1 MSQELMI
8 VNLPNPVDIFKKGG
22 SEEILKQ
29 IKEKVTSEVFDVS
42 TEKGRDVIRS
52 TARKIASSKTAID
65 AMGKELKSEWKAKCD
80 SIDLERRK
88 IWDELETLQATV
100 RQPLTDFENK
110 EKERIANHERELAV
124 LANWANLGAGG
135 TYQQAEENLVS
146 LDGAYQSRNWE
157 EFKARA
163 DAAYIEARGS
173 LIASAHNLKK
183 QEEERLELER
193 LRREEDARKQKERE
207 EAIAREAAEKAKKD
221 AEEKAAKEKAAFEAK
236 QKEEAERL
244 SREAAAREAALEA
257 EKARAEQEKIEAEE
271 RAKKAEQEAIRQ
283 AEKAKTDAAAA
294 EEKRLA
300 DIEKAR
306 KEEEARQQKIRDDED
321 AEKASRE
328 ADKAHRAEIH
338 NKIRVIIE
346 CIIKETEHIE
356 AEGDTSS
363 FAKNIIIAI
372 ASGKIP
378 HVKIIY

>member
-8 VNLPNPVDIFKKGG
+8 VNLPNPVEIFKKGG

-65 AMGKELKSEWKAKCD
+65 AMGKELKAEWKAKCD

-110 EKERIANHERELAV
+110 EKERIANHERELVV

-193 LRREEDARKQKERE
+193 LRREEDERRQKERD
-207 EAIAREAAEKAKKD
+207 ANIAREAAEKAKKD

-283 AEKAKTDAAAA
+283 AEKAKADAEAA

-306 KEEEARQQKIRDDED
+306 KEEEARQQKIRDYEL
-321 AEKASRE
+321 AETAKRE
-328 ADKAHRAEIH
+328 ADIEHRREVNNKAAVDLSVAVSDLEADFCL
-338 NKIRVIIE
+338 RVI
-346 CIIKETEHIE
+346 K
-356 AEGDTSS
+356 
-363 FAKNIIIAI
+363 AI
-372 ASGKIP
+372 AQGKITN
-378 HVKIIY
+378 VKIIY

>member
-8 VNLPNPVDIFKKGG
+8 VNLPNPVEIFKKGG

-65 AMGKELKSEWKAKCD
+65 AMGKELKAEWKAKCD

-110 EKERIANHERELAV
+110 EKERIANHERELVV
-124 LANWANLGAGG
+124 LANWSNLGAGG
-135 TYQQAEENLVS
+135 TWQQAEENLVS

-221 AEEKAAKEKAAFEAK
+221 AEEKAAKEKADFEAK

-257 EKARAEQEKIEAEE
+257 EKARVEQEKVEAEE

-283 AEKAKTDAAAA
+283 AEMAKAYAAAA
-294 EEKRLA
+294 EQKRLA
-300 DIEKAR
+300 DIEKSR
-306 KEEEARQQKIRDDED
+306 KEEEARQQKIRDDEL
-321 AEKASRE
+321 AETAKRE
-328 ADKAHRAEIH
+328 ADIEHRREVNNKAAVDLSVAVSDLEADFCL
-338 NKIRVIIE
+338 RVI
-346 CIIKETEHIE
+346 K
-356 AEGDTSS
+356 
-363 FAKNIIIAI
+363 AI
-372 ASGKIP
+372 AQGKITN
-378 HVKIIY
+378 VKIIY

>member
-22 SEEILKQ
+22 SEEIIKQ

-80 SIDLERRK
+80 SIDLGRRK

-110 EKERIANHERELAV
+110 EKERIANHERELVV
-124 LANWANLGAGG
+124 LANWSNLGAGG
-135 TYQQAEENLVS
+135 TWQQAEENLVS
-146 LDGAYQSRNWE
+146 LDGAYKSKNWE

-207 EAIAREAAEKAKKD
+207 EFIAREAAEKAKKD
-221 AEEKAAKEKAAFEAK
+221 AEEKAAKEKADFEAR

-257 EKARAEQEKIEAEE
+257 EKARVEQEKVEAEE

-283 AEKAKTDAAAA
+283 AEMAKAYAAAA
-294 EEKRLA
+294 EQKRLA
-300 DIEKAR
+300 DIEKSR
-306 KEEEARQQKIRDDED
+306 KEEEARQQKIRDDEL
-321 AEKASRE
+321 AETAKRE
-328 ADKAHRAEIH
+328 ADIEHRREVNNKAAVDLSVAVSDLEADFCL
-338 NKIRVIIE
+338 RVI
-346 CIIKETEHIE
+346 K
-356 AEGDTSS
+356 
-363 FAKNIIIAI
+363 AI
-372 ASGKIP
+372 AQGKITN
-378 HVKIIY
+378 VKIIY

>member
-8 VNLPNPVDIFKKGG
+8 VNLPNPVEIFKKGG

-65 AMGKELKSEWKAKCD
+65 AMGKELKAEWKAKCD

-110 EKERIANHERELAV
+110 EKERIANHERELVV

-135 TYQQAEENLVS
+135 TYQQAEENLFA

-163 DAAYIEARGS
+163 DAAYVLANNS
-173 LIASAHNLKK
+173 LVAAAHNLKK

-221 AEEKAAKEKAAFEAK
+221 AEEKAAKEKADFEAR

-306 KEEEARQQKIRDDED
+306 KEEEARQQKIRDDEL
-321 AEKASRE
+321 AETAKRE
-328 ADKAHRAEIH
+328 ADIEHRREVNNKAAVDLSVAVSDLEADFCL
-338 NKIRVIIE
+338 RVI
-346 CIIKETEHIE
+346 K
-356 AEGDTSS
+356 
-363 FAKNIIIAI
+363 AI
-372 ASGKIP
+372 AQGKITN
-378 HVKIIY
+378 VKIIY

>member
-8 VNLPNPVDIFKKGG
+8 VNLPNPVEIFKKGG

-110 EKERIANHERELAV
+110 EKERIVNHERELAV
-124 LANWANLGAGG
+124 LANWSNLGAGG
-135 TYQQAEENLVS
+135 TYQQAEENLVA

-173 LIASAHNLKK
+173 LIAAAHNLKK
-183 QEEERLELER
+183 QEEEKLELER
-193 LRREEDARKQKERE
+193 LRKEEEARKQKERE
-207 EAIAREAAEKAKKD
+207 EQIAKEAAEAAKRA
-221 AEEKAAKEKAAFEAK
+221 AEEKAAREKAELEAR
-236 QKEEAERL
+236 QKAEIERVARETAE
-244 SREAAAREAALEA
+244 REAAA
-257 EKARAEQEKIEAEE
+257 KAEQDRIQREKEEADA
-271 RAKKAEQEAIRQ
+271 RAKKAEEDRIASEIKAKADAEA
-283 AEKAKTDAAAA
+283 AEKR
-294 EEKRLA
+294 RLD
-300 DIEKAR
+300 DIEQAR
-306 KEEEARQQKIRDDED
+306 KSEEARQQKIRDDE
-321 AEKASRE
+321 AAAAAARE
-328 ADKAHRAEIH
+328 ADKKHKAEIH
-338 NKIRVIIE
+338 NEIKDALQAAVEGCGNGEDKIKALVIL
-346 CIIKETEHIE
+346 
-356 AEGDTSS
+356 
-363 FAKNIIIAI
+363 IAT
-372 ASGKIP
+372 GKIP

>member
-110 EKERIANHERELAV
+110 EKERIANHERELVV
-124 LANWANLGAGG
+124 LANWSNLGAGG
-135 TYQQAEENLVS
+135 TCQQAEENLVS

-207 EAIAREAAEKAKKD
+207 DAIAREAAEKAKKD
-221 AEEKAAKEKAAFEAK
+221 AEEKAAKEKAA
-236 QKEEAERL
+236 
-244 SREAAAREAALEA
+244 LEA
-257 EKARAEQEKIEAEE
+257 EKARADQEKIQAEE

-306 KEEEARQQKIRDDED
+306 KEEDARQQKIRDDEL
-321 AEKASRE
+321 AETAKRE
-328 ADKAHRAEIH
+328 ADIEHRREVNNKAAVDLSVAVSDLEADFCL
-338 NKIRVIIE
+338 RVI
-346 CIIKETEHIE
+346 K
-356 AEGDTSS
+356 
-363 FAKNIIIAI
+363 AI
-372 ASGKIP
+372 AQGKITN
-378 HVKIIY
+378 VKIIY

>member
-8 VNLPNPVDIFKKGG
+8 VNLPNPVEIFKKGG
-22 SEEILKQ
+22 SEEIIKQ

-65 AMGKELKSEWKAKCD
+65 AMGKELKAEWKAKCD

-110 EKERIANHERELAV
+110 EKERIANHERELVV
-124 LANWANLGAGG
+124 LANWSNLGAGG
-135 TYQQAEENLVS
+135 TWQQAEENLVS
-146 LDGAYQSRNWE
+146 LDGAYKSKNWE

-244 SREAAAREAALEA
+244 SREAAARESALEA
-257 EKARAEQEKIEAEE
+257 EKARAEQEKVEAEE

-283 AEKAKTDAAAA
+283 AEMAKAYAAAA
-294 EEKRLA
+294 EQKRLA
-300 DIEKAR
+300 DIEKSR
-306 KEEEARQQKIRDDED
+306 KEEEARQQKIRDDEL
-321 AEKASRE
+321 AETAKRE
-328 ADKAHRAEIH
+328 ADIEHRREVNNKAAVDLSVAVSDLEADFCL
-338 NKIRVIIE
+338 RVI
-346 CIIKETEHIE
+346 K
-356 AEGDTSS
+356 
-363 FAKNIIIAI
+363 AI
-372 ASGKIP
+372 AQGKITN
-378 HVKIIY
+378 VKIIY

>member
-8 VNLPNPVDIFKKGG
+8 VNLPNPVEIFKKGG

-65 AMGKELKSEWKAKCD
+65 AMGKELKAEWKAKCD

-110 EKERIANHERELAV
+110 EKERIANHERELVV

-193 LRREEDARKQKERE
+193 LRREEDDRRQKERD
-207 EAIAREAAEKAKKD
+207 ANIAREAAEKAKKD

-283 AEKAKTDAAAA
+283 AEKAKADAEAA

-306 KEEEARQQKIRDDED
+306 KEEEARQQKIRDYEL
-321 AEKASRE
+321 AETAKRE
-328 ADKAHRAEIH
+328 ADIEHRREVNNKAAVDLSVAVSDLEADFCL
-338 NKIRVIIE
+338 RVI
-346 CIIKETEHIE
+346 K
-356 AEGDTSS
+356 
-363 FAKNIIIAI
+363 AI
-372 ASGKIP
+372 AQGKITN
-378 HVKIIY
+378 VKIIY